1 MALANNYYF
10 GVTSH
15 EGKKITCVVTTDTE
29 ADAWAKLKGS
39 FEKEGGYADAVLVMT
54 KGTPYKLLGTE

>member
-15 EGKKITCVVTTDTE
+15 EAKKITCVVTTDTE
-29 ADAWAKLKGS
+29 EDAWAKLASS
-39 FEKEGGYADAVLVMT
+39 FEKEGGYASAVLVMV
-54 KGTPYKLLGTE
+54 KETPYHLA

>member
-15 EGKKITCVVTTDTE
+15 EAKKITCVVTTDTE
-29 ADAWAKLKGS
+29 EDAWAKLAGS
-39 FEKEGGYADAVLVMT
+39 FEKEGGYASAVLVMV
-54 KGTPYKLLGTE
+54 KETPYHLA

>member
-15 EGKKITCVVTTDTE
+15 EAKKITCVVTTDTE
-29 ADAWAKLKGS
+29 EDAWANLASS
-39 FEKEGGYADAVLVMT
+39 FEKEGGNASAVLVRV
-54 KGTPYKLLGTE
+54 KETPYHLA